1 MLMELFL
8 LDSVE
13 LGASTALAL
22 NAIAAAA
29 LPAQRFLRAG
39 WFAAAAPDSSGVG
52 MRRSNGEPLAA
63 IPTVRRKLGPLTVRE
78 VSGSYWPYR
87 SFPIAA
93 DTTDDE
99 LESMLG
105 DRRVRRALGPLWRMG
120 PVYESD
126 PSAPRLTGA
135 AERAG
140 WSVLRRDLGTCFE
153 LDLAALRA
161 QGPWPRSSTLRKNR
175 WRENRLAELGKV
187 NYRFRT
193 GADWTAEDRE
203 SMAAI
208 EANSWVGKL
217 DTGGN
222 TKFLDADCRGNWERM
237 AEDPV
242 LADMITCSV
251 MTIGDT
257 PVAFTFGLEVGKVR
271 YTIAN
276 AYDERFAR
284 HGPGK
289 LLLYKDFERAAERGI
304 ERISWGSG
312 DAGYKSEMGAEPGPA
327 ILDLLFVRPKALALA
342 LRPIWTRHAAA

>member
-99 LESMLG
+99 LESMLR

-126 PSAPRLTGA
+126 PTTARLMRA
-135 AERAG
+135 AEGAG

-175 WRENRLAELGKV
+175 WRENRLAELGTV

-203 SMAAI
+203 AMAAI

-217 DTGGN
+217 DRGGN

-251 MTIGDT
+251 MTIGET

-342 LRPIWTRHAAA
+342 LRPIWTRHSAA